1 MIDDCW
7 NRIGVHGDASCPEL
21 ETYVHCRNCPVYST
35 AAKVLLDVELPP
47 GYLAQWTSYIAQ
59 ERLAT
64 APDTQSV
71 VIFRVGID
79 WLALPTA
86 LFVEI
91 ADERAIHSI
100 PQRRGGTVLGVAN
113 VRGRLIVCVS
123 LERILGLGNDRERDS
138 HATHAAAE
146 RLLVLAWAADRI
158 VCPVSEVHGIH
169 RFHSRDLTE
178 PPGTIAKATA
188 SYTKAVRCW
197 QNKSVA
203 LLDERWLNDTF
214 ERSLAST
221 AI

>member
-100 PQRRGGTVLGVAN
+100 PQRRGGSA
-113 VRGRLIVCVS
+113 S
-123 LERILGLGNDRERDS
+123 
-138 HATHAAAE
+138 A
-146 RLLVLAWAADRI
+146 
-158 VCPVSEVHGIH
+158 
-169 RFHSRDLTE
+169 
-178 PPGTIAKATA
+178 TIANATRTPRTRRRSGCWCSRGQPTA
-188 SYTKAVRCW
+188 SFARSAKCMAYTAFILATLRSRPEPSRRQPHPTRRPYCAGRINPSRC
-197 QNKSVA
+197 
-203 LLDERWLNDTF
+203 
-214 ERSLAST
+214 ST
-221 AI
+221 NGC